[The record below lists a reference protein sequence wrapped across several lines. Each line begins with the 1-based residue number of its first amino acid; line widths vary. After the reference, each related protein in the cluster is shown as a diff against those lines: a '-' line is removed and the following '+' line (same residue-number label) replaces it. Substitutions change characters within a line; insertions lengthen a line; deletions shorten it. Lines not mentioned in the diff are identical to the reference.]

1 MSAAPEAAR
10 LTDRASCVSSCRDT
24 SSSLTEVPRVPAA
37 SPTGMKNIKTPRNGG
52 IHLTAVGKI
61 QKKQQPNQ
69 SKPNQTTST
78 VHEGRKGREKAIVL
92 LINRSQFGSKPALFV
107 HLVRTDRAAFPGG
120 PARGHALAGEVL
132 GRAAGGPGS
141 GPGSGVCLAAPA
153 APSGSH
159 LPLTPV
165 PAGTSSAV
173 SL

>member
-24 SSSLTEVPRVPAA
+24 SIVTRRSSQG
-37 SPTGMKNIKTPRNGG
+37 TGSVAHGDEKHKDTKKRGDPFNCSWKNTKTNN
-52 IHLTAVGKI
+52 
-61 QKKQQPNQ
+61 NQ
-69 SKPNQTTST
+69 SKANQSTST
-78 VHEGRKGREKAIVL
+78 VHERRKGREKAIVL
-92 LINRSQFGSKPALFV
+92 LINWSQFGSKPALFV

-120 PARGHALAGEVL
+120 PARGRALAGKVL